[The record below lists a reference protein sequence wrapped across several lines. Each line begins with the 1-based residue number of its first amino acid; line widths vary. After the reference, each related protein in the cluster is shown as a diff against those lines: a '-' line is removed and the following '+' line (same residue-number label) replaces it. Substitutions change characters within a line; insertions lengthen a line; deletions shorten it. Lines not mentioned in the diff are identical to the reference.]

1 MFTCPSSVRAESAV
15 FRGRASTALFFVLC
29 VLFGQP
35 SAYDR
40 PALTA
45 AERALEADDLET
57 FERLAAGLADHP
69 LYPYLRFAVV
79 TRDLAATSDE
89 EIERFLTDFPQTQL
103 ATRLR
108 LAYLARLAAAE
119 RWSEYAR
126 IYRPDSAPERRC
138 LYLRALLETGRRDEA
153 LALVEPLWLSAG
165 SQPDACDP
173 VFAAWRDAGGLTTER
188 ILQRIRLAMEAGER
202 GVAGYLGGLLPDSQK
217 HRYAVW
223 RAVDADPSLVLD
235 PASIEEGHPQRAAIL
250 AHGLVG
256 LARRSPVMAADALM
270 SLQDLLSADGAAS
283 DRAHAAIGQALTRA
297 GDPRGLAVWD
307 GLRAIEGT
315 MTEQETRLRAAVALR
330 DWERVADWVARMPEG
345 AVKRD
350 RWLYWQ
356 GRAQTE
362 LGRDE
367 SAHAT
372 LTRAAEGRSL
382 WAFLAADRLGLPYR
396 LDHAGTPAEPQRIR
410 AMVASPTFARMRE
423 LSRLGRETDMRREW
437 RELMEHLNGPDLLA
451 AAYVADVMGWHD
463 QAVQALARSGY
474 WDDMELRFPVPH
486 RALVQ
491 EQAWQRGVEPDWVL
505 AVIRQ
510 ESVFARTL
518 ASHAGAIGL
527 MQLLPGTARE
537 VAQTLDLDPPSRW
550 DLLVPSVNITLGS
563 AYLTRM
569 RDRFGHVALA
579 TAAYNAGPARVARWL
594 PDACLEADLWILS
607 IPFLETRRYVE
618 RVLAY
623 RVIYGERLGLAPTRL
638 SDWLP
643 PVPGADFFR
652 S

>member
-1 MFTCPSSVRAESAV
+1 MFAFRSSVRSLSGV
-15 FRGRASTALFFVLC
+15 FRGRAPTALFFVLC
-29 VLFGQP
+29 VMFGEP
-35 SAYDR
+35 RANDR
-40 PALTA
+40 PAFLA
-45 AERALEADDLET
+45 AERALEANDSET
-57 FERLAAGLADHP
+57 FDRLSAGLADHP
-69 LYPYLRFAVV
+69 LYPYLRFAAM
-79 TRDLAATSDE
+79 TRDLAATSDND
-89 EIERFLTDFPQTQL
+89 IERFLTDFPRTQL

-119 RWSEYAR
+119 RWSDYAR
-126 IYRPDSAPERRC
+126 FYRPDDSTERRC
-138 LYLRALLETGRRDEA
+138 LNLRALLETGRRDEA
-153 LALVEPLWLSAG
+153 LAHVERLWLSAR

-173 VFAAWRDAGGLTTER
+173 VFAAWRDAGGLTSER
-188 ILQRIRLAMEAGER
+188 ILQRIRLAMEAGES
-202 GVAGYLGGLLPDSQK
+202 GIAGYLGGLLPDSQK
-217 HRYAVW
+217 HRYAAW

-235 PASIEEGHPQRAAIL
+235 PTSIEDGHPQRGAIL

-256 LARRSPVMAADALM
+256 LARRSPERAADALA
-270 SLQDLLSADGAAS
+270 SLQGVLTTDAAAS
-283 DRAHAAIGQALTRA
+283 DRAHAAIGQALTHA

-307 GLRAIEGT
+307 GLRATERT
-315 MTEQETRLRAAVALR
+315 LTEQETRLRAAVAQR
-330 DWERVADWVARMPEG
+330 AWERVADWVVRMPDG

-356 GRAQTE
+356 GRAEDE

-367 SAHAT
+367 ASRAT
-372 LTRAAEGRSL
+372 LARVAEGRSL
-382 WAFLAADRLGLPYR
+382 WAFLAADRLGLRYR
-396 LDHAGTPAEPQRIR
+396 LDHAGTPAEPKRIR
-410 AMVASPTFARMRE
+410 ALVNSPTFARMRE

-437 RELMEHLNGPDLLA
+437 RELMEHLDGPDLMA
-451 AAYVADVMGWHD
+451 AAYVADVMRWHD
-463 QAVQALARSGY
+463 QAIQASVRSGY
-474 WDDMELRFPVPH
+474 WDDMELRFPLAH
-486 RALVQ
+486 RALVE
-491 EQAWQRGVEPDWVL
+491 EQAWQQAMEPNWVL

-510 ESVFARTL
+510 ESVFAGTL

-550 DLLVPSVNITLGS
+550 DLLDPSINITLGS

-623 RVIYGERLGLAPTRL
+623 RVIYGERLGLPPTRL

-643 PVPGADFFR
+643 PVPGTDFFE

>member
-1 MFTCPSSVRAESAV
+1 MFACPSSIRALPGAS
-15 FRGRASTALFFVLC
+15 RSRASTVFFV
-29 VLFGQP
+29 VLLGVFGQP
-35 SAYDR
+35 CAHDR
-40 PALTA
+40 PAYLA
-45 AERALEADDLET
+45 AERALQANDLET
-57 FERLAAGLADHP
+57 FDRLSAGLVEHP

-79 TRDLAATSDE
+79 TQDLAATSDE

-119 RWSEYAR
+119 RWSDYAR

-138 LYLRALLETGRRDEA
+138 LYLRALIETGRRDEA
-153 LALVEPLWLSAG
+153 LARVEPLWLSAR

-173 VFAAWRDAGGLTTER
+173 AFAAWRDAGGLTTER
-188 ILQRIRLAMEAGER
+188 ILQRVRLAMEAGER
-202 GVAGYLGGLLPDSQK
+202 GVAGYLGGLLPDTDK
-217 HRYAVW
+217 HLFAAW
-223 RAVDADPSLVLD
+223 RAVDADPSLVLE
-235 PASIEEGHPQRAAIL
+235 PTFIEEGHPQRAAIL

-256 LARRSPVMAADALM
+256 LARRSPETAGDALM
-270 SLQDLLSADGAAS
+270 SLQDVVRADGAAS

-297 GDPRGLAVWD
+297 GDPRGLLLWD
-307 GLRAIEGT
+307 GLRAIERT
-315 MTEQETRLRAAVALR
+315 LTEQEARLRAAVALR
-330 DWERVADWVARMPEG
+330 DWERVVEWVARMPEG
-345 AVKRD
+345 GVKRD

-356 GRAQTE
+356 GRAEAE
-362 LGRDE
+362 LGRGE
-367 SAHAT
+367 VSRAT
-372 LTRAAEGRSL
+372 LARAAEGRSL

-396 LDHAGTPAEPQRIR
+396 LDHAATPAEPERIR
-410 AMVASPTFARMRE
+410 ALASGSTFARMRE

-437 RELMEHLNGPDLLA
+437 RELMEHLDGPDLMA
-451 AAYVADVMGWHD
+451 AAYVADVMRWHD
-463 QAVQALARSGY
+463 QAIQASARSGY
-474 WDDMELRFPVPH
+474 WDDMALRFPLAH
-486 RALVQ
+486 RSLVE
-491 EQAWQRGVEPDWVL
+491 EQAWQRGVEPDWIL

-510 ESVFARTL
+510 ESVFAGTL

-527 MQLLPGTARE
+527 MQLLPGTALE

-550 DLLVPSVNITLGS
+550 DLLDPSVNITLGS
-563 AYLTRM
+563 GYLTRM

-607 IPFLETRRYVE
+607 IPYLETRRYVE

-623 RVIYGERLGLAPTRL
+623 RVIYGERLGLPPTRL

-643 PVPGADFFR
+643 PVPGTDFFE